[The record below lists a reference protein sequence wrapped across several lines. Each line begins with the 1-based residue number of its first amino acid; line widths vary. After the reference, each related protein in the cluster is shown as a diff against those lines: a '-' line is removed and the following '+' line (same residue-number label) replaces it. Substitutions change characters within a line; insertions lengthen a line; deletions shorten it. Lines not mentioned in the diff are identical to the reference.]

1 MTGLVKFLVAS
12 RLRRTNVRKICL
24 KFTKPVTAF
33 RLSNTHHGTAVEAHE
48 VVDCE
53 DDVEDLPARDEAV
66 PVEVVQRERPPQAL
80 VRRPA
85 KERRQGDQHVL
96 QARAKAA

>member
-1 MTGLVKFLVAS
+1 M
-12 RLRRTNVRKICL
+12 
-24 KFTKPVTAF
+24 
-33 RLSNTHHGTAVEAHE
+33 EAHE

-96 QARAKAA
+96 QEPKQHEGQIKVIRHRLFIR